1 MKSIYVVDIRSLPNG
16 QLVDEAIL
24 ALAEQEIK
32 MTRTGNPYVHL
43 TLKDKTGSVSAN
55 VFDQGTLSTEY
66 GVGDP
71 LVISGVF
78 SQDYN
83 NINVGRVTKYVGQID
98 PEDFIPSS
106 ARDKDVMYAELMAV
120 AESLTDVH
128 LRNLVRGVFS
138 DPDIA
143 GKFKTWPAAKE
154 VHHVCVGGLL
164 EHTLAVVK
172 LCEAS
177 AVLYAVNRD
186 LLIAGAM
193 LHDVGKLEEL
203 ESGLLVTY
211 TDVGR
216 LYGHSLL
223 GVNFVRDRIVTV
235 SDFPDQLRDGLLHII
250 VSHLGKREWGA
261 VVEPM
266 TLEAFLMHAADNTDA
281 KANRYRTLIEQQTQL
296 EQNVG
301 SRDFFLGTAIF
312 APRPQGES

>member
-1 MKSIYVVDIRSLPNG
+1 MKSIYAADIRSLPTG
-16 QLVDEAIL
+16 QLVDAAIL

-32 MTRTGNPYVHL
+32 TTKGGDPYVHL

-55 VFDQGTLSTEY
+55 IFDQGTLSTEY

-71 LVISGVF
+71 LVVSGVF

-83 NINVGRVTKYVGQID
+83 NISVGRVTKYVGQID

-106 ARDKDVMYAELMAV
+106 ARDKDEMYSELMAV

-128 LRNLVRGVFS
+128 LQTLVCGVFS
-138 DPDIA
+138 EPDIA
-143 GKFKTWPAAKE
+143 GKFKTWPAAKK

-172 LCEAS
+172 LCEAT
-177 AVLYAVNRD
+177 AALYDVNKD
-186 LLIAGAM
+186 LLIAGAV
-193 LHDVGKLEEL
+193 LHDIGKLEEL
-203 ESGLLVTY
+203 DSRLVVTY
-211 TDVGR
+211 TDVGS
-216 LYGHSLL
+216 LYGHTLL
-223 GVNFVRDRIVTV
+223 GANFVRDRIVTV

-266 TLEAFLMHAADNTDA
+266 TLEAFLMHAADNMDA

-312 APRPQGES
+312 APKPQEGP

>member
-1 MKSIYVVDIRSLPNG
+1 MKSIYAVDIRSLPNG
-16 QLVDEAIL
+16 QLVEGAIL

-32 MTRTGNPYVHL
+32 TTRAGDPYVHL
-43 TLKDKTGSVSAN
+43 TLKDKTGSISAN
-55 VFDQGTLSTEY
+55 IFDQGTLSTEY

-71 LVISGVF
+71 LVVSGAF
-78 SQDYN
+78 SRDYN
-83 NINVGRVTKYVGQID
+83 NINVGRVTKYIGQID
-98 PEDFIPSS
+98 LEDFIPSS
-106 ARDKDVMYAELMAV
+106 ARDKDEMYAELMAV

-128 LRNLVRGVFS
+128 LRTLVRGVFS
-138 DPDIA
+138 EPDIA

-177 AVLYAVNRD
+177 SALYDVNRD

-193 LHDVGKLEEL
+193 LHDIGKLQEL
-203 ESGLLVTY
+203 EADLVVTY
-211 TDVGR
+211 TDSGS
-216 LYGHSLL
+216 LYGHTLL
-223 GVNFVRDRIVTV
+223 GANFVRDRIVTV
-235 SDFPDQLRDGLLHII
+235 SDFPHQLRDSLLHII
-250 VSHLGKREWGA
+250 VSHLGKKEWGA

-281 KANRYRTLIEQQTQL
+281 KANRYWTLIEQQSQL

-301 SRDFFLGTAIF
+301 SRDYFLGTPIF
-312 APRPQGES
+312 APKPQGES